1 MASAIDLRPD
11 HRKTVEDILRDRLP
25 DGVQVWVFGSRA
37 DWTSK
42 DSSDLDLALEG
53 DGPLDTGTVMA
64 LELAFEESLLPFNV
78 DVVDLKR
85 TEDGFRQRVLMTRTP
100 LMSGEATV
108 SRTGATSPGITKI
121 PTGWSKAALSDVVD
135 IVLSSVDKKTV
146 DGETPVRLCNYTDVY
161 YNQFIRKGMTFME
174 ATATER
180 EIGKCRLEP
189 GDVVITKDSEK
200 YDDIGVPSLV
210 RDQFDDLICGYH
222 LGILR
227 SRPRTHG
234 PFLFYAVSAKD
245 VQEQFHSFANGIT
258 RFGLRKHDIGLVE
271 VRLPSFTEQRAV
283 AGVLAELDDRI
294 ELSRRMHAT
303 LEAMARAL
311 FKSWFVDFDP
321 VRAKME
327 GRDPGLPRGISDM
340 FPDELVDSEIGLA
353 PVGWEV
359 RKLGELA
366 KTTAGRSYRSE
377 DLVDARTALV
387 TLKSFYRGGGY
398 RSDGL
403 KPYRGA
409 YKAEQVVIPGEIIVA
424 CTDVTQAADIIGR
437 SAVVLPSR
445 THTTLVAS
453 LDVLIL
459 RPSHK
464 RMKRSFLYFLTNSA
478 RFVAYTYS
486 YTTGTTVL
494 HLDKRSIPEF
504 LFPLPPMELVRR
516 FDDHVTSLLR
526 RVAVDSAGSD
536 VLPAIRDA
544 LLPNLVSGRLRVPA
558 PFLSPQAGKRTDNS
572 LANAELPSR
581 R

>member
-53 DGPLDTGTVMA
+53 DEPLDTGTVMA

-161 YNQFIRKGMTFME
+161 YNHFIRKGMTFME

-227 SRPRTHG
+227 SRPETHG

-271 VRLPSFTEQRAV
+271 VRLPFFTEQRAV
-283 AGVLAELDDRI
+283 AGVLAQLDDRI
-294 ELSRRMHAT
+294 ELNRRMNAT

-327 GRDPGLPRGISDM
+327 GRDPKLPSEIADL
-340 FPDELVDSEIGLA
+340 FPDRLVESELGEIPEGWDNTTLGNLCEPPQYGYTSSA
-353 PVGWEV
+353 RNEPVGPRFLRITDINKRSWIAWDDVPYCAISSSDLEKYRLHRGDILIARMADPGHGVLIEDDELAVFASYLIRFRPLDPVFSRFLQYWLRSRGYWEV
-359 RKLGELA
+359 VSGRFSGTTRMNINARQLRSLPLVVPSGDTVETFASQINSLRATVVSSAKGTIWLTHVRDNLLPKLVSGEV
-366 KTTAGRSYRSE
+366 R
-377 DLVDARTALV
+377 
-387 TLKSFYRGGGY
+387 
-398 RSDGL
+398 
-403 KPYRGA
+403 
-409 YKAEQVVIPGEIIVA
+409 
-424 CTDVTQAADIIGR
+424 
-437 SAVVLPSR
+437 LPA
-445 THTTLVAS
+445 TLVAHHAGP
-453 LDVLIL
+453 DV
-459 RPSHK
+459 
-464 RMKRSFLYFLTNSA
+464 
-478 RFVAYTYS
+478 
-486 YTTGTTVL
+486 
-494 HLDKRSIPEF
+494 
-504 LFPLPPMELVRR
+504 
-516 FDDHVTSLLR
+516 
-526 RVAVDSAGSD
+526 RVG
-536 VLPAIRDA
+536 P
-544 LLPNLVSGRLRVPA
+544 
-558 PFLSPQAGKRTDNS
+558 
-572 LANAELPSR
+572 
-581 R
+581 

>member
-108 SRTGATSPGITKI
+108 SRTGATSPGTTKI
-121 PTGWSKAALSDVVD
+121 PTGWSKAVLSDVVD

-161 YNQFIRKGMTFME
+161 YNQFIRTGMTFME

-327 GRDPGLPRGISDM
+327 RRDPKLPSEIADL
-340 FPDELVDSEIGLA
+340 FPDRLVESE
-353 PVGWEV
+353 
-359 RKLGELA
+359 LGEIPEGWTAVPLA
-366 KTTAGRSYRSE
+366 
-377 DLVDARTALV
+377 
-387 TLKSFYRGGGY
+387 
-398 RSDGL
+398 
-403 KPYRGA
+403 
-409 YKAEQVVIPGEIIVA
+409 
-424 CTDVTQAADIIGR
+424 DVMDIN
-437 SAVVLPSR
+437 PSR
-445 THTTLVAS
+445 SLPKGMVAPYLDMASIPTRGHIPQKIRRRTSGSGSRFRNGDTLVARITPCLENGKTAFVNCLKDGEVAWGS
-453 LDVLIL
+453 TEFIVL
-459 RPSHK
+459 RPRPPVPNELAYCIARTS
-464 RMKRSFLYFLTNSA
+464 RFREYAIRSM
-478 RFVAYTYS
+478 
-486 YTTGTTVL
+486 TGTSGRQRVQTRAIAQFVVARATPSIYAAFRDAVHVL
-494 HLDKRSIPEF
+494 FSNSTETERS
-504 LFPLPPMELVRR
+504 
-516 FDDHVTSLLR
+516 S
-526 RVAVDSAGSD
+526 RVAAS
-536 VLPAIRDA
+536 LRDN
-544 LLPNLVSGRLRVPA
+544 LLPKLVSGEVRLPATLVERHAEPDVRVGP
-558 PFLSPQAGKRTDNS
+558 
-572 LANAELPSR
+572 
-581 R
+581 